1 MSMKTRLMVD
11 IGDTVYIS
19 GEETIV
25 KSNRWMG
32 NHKWIAARD
41 GERPGFIRKTLA
53 QNLLDANQARF
64 YK

>member
-1 MSMKTRLMVD
+1 MKTRLMVD

-32 NHKWIAARD
+32 NHKWIAATD
-41 GERPGFIRKTLA
+41 KQRPGFIRQSLA
-53 QNLLDANQARF
+53 QRLLDANQARF